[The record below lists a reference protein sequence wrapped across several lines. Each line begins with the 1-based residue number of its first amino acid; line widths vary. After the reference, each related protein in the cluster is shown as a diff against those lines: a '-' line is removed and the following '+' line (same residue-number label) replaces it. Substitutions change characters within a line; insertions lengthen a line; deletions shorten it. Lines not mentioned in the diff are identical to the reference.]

1 MRIVL
6 FGAPGAGK
14 GTQAERLVR
23 EFDLLHLSTGEVLR
37 RAIRDGTQLGKE
49 AQSFMD
55 RGDLVPDAVVIGIVK
70 EALSKLSAD
79 RGFVLDG
86 FPRTTF
92 QATELE
98 KFLSEAKLD
107 LTHVVSLE
115 VGEDELVSRI
125 MARAAQAEQARAD
138 DSESSIRIRFKK
150 FASETLPLK
159 KFYQDRHLLREIDG
173 AKPVDLVHEDLR
185 AALLTS

>member
-23 EFDLLHLSTGEVLR
+23 EFGLLHLSTGEVLR
-37 RAIRDGTQLGKE
+37 RAIREGTRLGKE
-49 AQSFMD
+49 AQGFMD
-55 RGDLVPDAVVIGIVK
+55 RGDLVPDEVVIGIVK
-70 EALSKLSAD
+70 EALSKLD
-79 RGFVLDG
+79 VGHGFVLDG

-98 KFLSEAKLD
+98 RFLSEMNRN
-107 LTHVVSLE
+107 LTHVLSLE
-115 VGEDELVSRI
+115 VGEDELVTRI
-125 MARAAQAEQARAD
+125 MARAAHAKEARSD
-138 DSESSIRIRFKK
+138 DSEVSIRTRFKK

-159 KFYQDRHLLREIDG
+159 KFYQERHLLREIDG
-173 AKPVDLVHEDLR
+173 AQSVDLVHEDLR